1 MHWNGSHI
9 LLLMKIF
16 LKLLM
21 CFFFSTLLW
30 CTVKST
36 CLKTKKHW
44 WRDKHPYMKPIRVE
58 EKCIRWKAQIL
69 PCFLCY
75 SISHK
80 KSQRAYLFLSSSAEY
95 QIHYGKL
102 FMRNAISWLLVCWQ
116 LELSG
121 LSWCISEDSQNLMTF
136 LCNWCGIDSLKE
148 STESG
153 FQPPQ
158 HISFFYHLCW
168 VPPPTYP

>member
-1 MHWNGSHI
+1 M
-9 LLLMKIF
+9 LP
-16 LKLLM
+16 
-21 CFFFSTLLW
+21 FFFFHAALVQDEINLFKNQETL
-30 CTVKST
+30 VKRQTPYIKPFRVS
-36 CLKTKKHW
+36 LKF
-44 WRDKHPYMKPIRVE
+44 I
-58 EKCIRWKAQIL
+58 CWKAQIL
-69 PCFLCY
+69 PCLLCY

-80 KSQRAYLFLSSSAEY
+80 KSQRAYLFLSFSAEY

-102 FMRNAISWLLVCWQ
+102 FTENAISWFLVCWQ

-158 HISFFYHLCW
+158 HILFFYHLCW
-168 VPPPTYP
+168 VSPPTYP